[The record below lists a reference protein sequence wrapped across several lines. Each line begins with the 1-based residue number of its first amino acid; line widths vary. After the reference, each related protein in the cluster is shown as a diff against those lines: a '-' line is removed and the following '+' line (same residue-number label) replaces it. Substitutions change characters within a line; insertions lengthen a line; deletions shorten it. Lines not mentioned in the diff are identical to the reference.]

1 MPQFPPPLRS
11 MDATRTQLWPAG
23 WSRKR
28 RAAVAAFGLFMFY
41 VQSVY
46 FTGFYIPEEEYW
58 FPFWTGMTVGDRLLS
73 LVLALAANV
82 GLIATPFVRAPG
94 RLLRLLLI
102 ASLVSGAVVSLSWLT
117 QSLADWAN
125 TAIEYPDRF
134 MKILWALA
142 PSTTVF
148 YTIFGSHAYLSLSFV
163 YHLMSIRR
171 SKNLRP

>member
-1 MPQFPPPLRS
+1 

-28 RAAVAAFGLFMFY
+28 RAAVVAFGLFMFY

-82 GLIATPFVRAPG
+82 GLIMAPFLRAPG
-94 RLLRLLLI
+94 RVLRLPLI
-102 ASLVSGAVVSLSWLT
+102 ASLVSGAIVSLSWLT
-117 QSLADWAN
+117 QNLVDWAN
-125 TAIEYPDRF
+125 TAIEHPDSF
-134 MKILWALA
+134 METLLALA
-142 PSTTVF
+142 PSTSVL

-163 YHLMSIRR
+163 YCLMSIRR
-171 SKNLRP
+171 SKT